1 MANSD
6 WEIMEL
12 LLAFERQSLHY
23 IYRAYIPTILLMVF
37 NFVSYW
43 IPHTAIPARVTL
55 IVTTFLTLML
65 ILQSVSEQTAKAT
78 STTSLQI
85 FLMFSVILVVVA
97 IVEFLIVLYLDSL
110 NQVTLFFYQDL

>member
-1 MANSD
+1 
-6 WEIMEL
+6 MEL
-12 LLAFERQSLHY
+12 TLAFERQPLHF

-65 ILQSVSEQTAKAT
+65 ILQSVSEQSAKAT

-97 IVEFLIVLYLDSL
+97 IIEYLVVLYLDDIKEVYL
-110 NQVTLFFYQDL
+110 DK